1 MTIIKR
7 TYTKYELD
15 NEILKHVLLRKGAEN
30 WFIKDKV
37 KMYWLILLLWLGT
50 NKGLQYDITS
60 HSMPYLKD
68 TCQINKEAFFFNQCF
83 KYRNI
88 CI

>member
-1 MTIIKR
+1 M
-7 TYTKYELD
+7 D

-68 TCQINKEAFFFNQCF
+68 TCQINKEAFFSISALNTEIYVF
-83 KYRNI
+83 KHSTNI
-88 CI
+88 KWLEA